1 VTRSS
6 SEVDVTPAQAA
17 PVDGG
22 IELHASRARLAAETY
37 AVRRQV
43 ERDLHDGV
51 QQHLVALA
59 VNLQLARQL
68 IETDS
73 SALAQVLDEI
83 ARDVTEALEGVRALA
98 HDVYPP
104 LLLDRGLED
113 AIGALAAAAQRPVR
127 LVPTSLDRYPEDVE
141 ATVYFCCAD
150 VLRTADSHGVRVAA
164 IHVWQEDGAVNL
176 ELDLETAQSAAT
188 TGDVPPVFASVE
200 DRVGAAGGRLAVTTP
215 DGRIRVTATIPLA
228 P

>member
-6 SEVDVTPAQAA
+6 SDAEVTPVQTA
-17 PVDGG
+17 PVNAES
-22 IELHASRARLAAETY
+22 ELRASRARLAAETY

-43 ERDLHDGV
+43 ERNLHDGV

-73 SALAQVLDEI
+73 PALAPVLDEI
-83 ARDVTEALEGVRALA
+83 ARDVTEALEGVRGLA

-104 LLLDRGLED
+104 LLLDRGLGD

-127 LVPTSLDRYPEDVE
+127 VVRTRLDRFPEDVE

-150 VLRTADSHGVRVAA
+150 MLRTADSHSVRVAA
-164 IHVWQEDGAVNL
+164 IHVWQDDGAVNL
-176 ELDLETAQSAAT
+176 ELDLETAPSVAGT
-188 TGDVPPVFASVE
+188 HDMTPPVGSIE
-200 DRVGAAGGRLAVTTP
+200 DRVGAAGGTLTVTTA
-215 DGRIRVTATIPLA
+215 DGGIRVTATIPLA